1 MEPNHP
7 PGKAVFKKITLMKVV
22 KRILIGFLALV
33 VLLFVFLLV
42 APALFKDEIIA
53 RTKTGIN
60 SAVNAKV
67 DFADANVSF
76 LRSFPDVTLTV
87 DDYQVIGVDTFAGL
101 PLVTGKQ
108 ARVDLGFW
116 SVVAGGGNYE
126 IDAVTLDAPAINL
139 LVLSGELANYLIVP
153 ETAGADAGAEP
164 SPESNVLIAL
174 DHFEINDGSL
184 VYDDRTTETY
194 VKLTGLDAT
203 GDGDF
208 TASVFDVDTHAE
220 AAAFTFGQGGLTYLN
235 EVELVADAVVNI
247 DADNLRYTFKDN
259 QFLLNALALEF
270 GGSIDLE
277 ENDDIL
283 LDLTYGAPAND
294 FRQLWSILPAAYTEG
309 FERVQ
314 TGGTFTLAGVVK
326 GTYNGEREL
335 YPAFTVKSDVTNG
348 SVQYPGRPVGI
359 TGIDA
364 ALDVN
369 SPAAD
374 LNQIVVALPRFNF
387 NLGGDPF
394 SGRFR
399 LATPLSDPNVDAR
412 LQGTLD
418 LAKWASAIPLEGV
431 SELAGRI
438 VADITM
444 ENVRQSALD
453 AGKYADV
460 NLAGDLLVS
469 NLVYTA
475 AGTPSV
481 RIAQASADF
490 TPQNVD
496 LRQFTATLGRSDIS
510 ATAQISNILAY
521 FSADQ
526 TMRGSLTMRSNFFD
540 ADEWMTEEVASGPAS
555 PAELNAS
562 PTPADGLEE
571 AIFDR
576 FDFDVDAEIQQLA
589 YGDYRPSDLK
599 VVGNIRPNRLD
610 IQSAAAT
617 LEQSTFNASGTIN
630 NLFDYSFADG
640 ILTGNL
646 SVRSGY
652 FNVSDFM
659 AEGEAAPAPAG
670 TSTAPAETA
679 PIPVPRNI
687 NLTVNLAADRV
698 QYTDLTMNQVNGVL
712 RIRDGAVVIEDG
724 NANLLGGAMGFTG
737 AYDTAEG
744 DAPGFRF
751 SYDLRNL
758 DFGQAFSS
766 LNTFALL
773 APVGKFISGTFSSQL
788 VLDGK
793 LGQDLFPD
801 LKSINAKGLLR
812 TAEAN
817 IAAFK
822 PLQVIG
828 NALNVNELK
837 NNATLRNIIAPFQ
850 VENGNVTVDPFDFR
864 LAGIGMQM
872 AGTSG
877 LNTDMNFTLRA
888 AIPRQMIEGNIVTGT
903 ALSALDKL
911 AGQAGKLGLNLTP
924 GDTLNLNILLT
935 GSIANPRTSFDLLGT
950 RDGAGGS
957 LAGSV
962 TDAVKDRV
970 QQELDTRKEEV
981 QLKLRGQVDSV
992 KAVAGNTARAVEDS
1006 LRSAAAQQANR
1017 LERDAANQLKGALG
1031 LGRDTLAGDST
1042 ALPGATRDAV
1052 KDVKKELEKFNP
1064 FKRNKSGGGE

>member
-7 PGKAVFKKITLMKVV
+7 PRKAVFKKIYFMKVV
-22 KRILIGFLALV
+22 KRVLIGLAVFL
-33 VLLFVFLLV
+33 VLLIAFLLA
-42 APALFKDEIIA
+42 APAIFKEEIIA
-53 RTKTGIN
+53 RTKSGIN
-60 SAVNAKV
+60 SSLNAEV
-67 DFADANVSF
+67 DFADASVSF
-76 LRSFPDVTLTV
+76 LRSFPDIALTI

-116 SVVAGGGNYE
+116 SVVAGNGNYE

-139 LVLSGELANYLIVP
+139 LVLTGELANYLIVP
-153 ETAGADAGAEP
+153 ETTGTDAGAATAE
-164 SPESNVLIAL
+164 ESNVLITL
-174 DHFEINDGSL
+174 DHFEVNDGSL

-194 VKLTGLDAT
+194 VKLTGLNAT

-208 TASVFDVDTHAE
+208 TASVFDVDSHAE
-220 AAAFTFGQGGLTYLN
+220 ADAFTFSQGGITYLN
-235 EVELVADAVVNI
+235 EVDLVADAVVNI
-247 DADNLRYTFKDN
+247 DADNLKYTFKDN
-259 QFLLNALALEF
+259 QVLLNELALEF

-277 ENDDIL
+277 DNDDIL
-283 LDLTYGAPAND
+283 IDLTYSAPAND
-294 FRQLWSILPAAYTEG
+294 FRQLWSIIPAAYTEG

-314 TGGTFTLAGVVK
+314 TGGTFTLNGDVR
-326 GTYNGEREL
+326 GTYNGDREV
-335 YPAFTVKSDVTNG
+335 YPAFTVNSEIADG
-348 SVQYPGRPVGI
+348 SVQYPGRPVAI

-364 ALDVN
+364 ALQVN
-369 SPAAD
+369 SPGSN
-374 LNQIVVALPRFNF
+374 LNQLVVALPRFNF

-394 SGRFR
+394 AGRFR
-399 LATPLSDPNVDAR
+399 LSTPLSDPNVDAR
-412 LQGTLD
+412 LQGTVD

-453 AGKYADV
+453 AGRYADV

-475 AGTPSV
+475 DGTPSV

-496 LRQFTATLGRSDIS
+496 IRQFTATLGRSDVS
-510 ATAQISNILAY
+510 ATGKINNILAY
-521 FSADQ
+521 FSPEQ
-526 TMRGSLTMRSNFFD
+526 TMRGSVTLRSNFFD
-540 ADEWMTEEVASGPAS
+540 ADEWMTEEGSDAPTS
-555 PAELNAS
+555 PAELNAGTS
-562 PTPADGLEE
+562 PAAGETE
-571 AIFDR
+571 IFDR

-589 YGDYRPSDLK
+589 YGEYRPTDLK
-599 VVGNIRPNRLD
+599 VVGNVKPNRLD
-610 IQSAAAT
+610 IATAAAT

-630 NLFDYSFADG
+630 NLFDYSFG
-640 ILTGNL
+640 EGVLTGDL
-646 SVRSGY
+646 AVRSG
-652 FNVSDFM
+652 FFDVSDFM
-659 AEGEAAPAPAG
+659 SDGEAAVADSGASP
-670 TSTAPAETA
+670 APAETA

-687 NLTVNLAADRV
+687 NLTVDMAADRV
-698 QYTDLTMNQVNGVL
+698 QYTDITMNQVNGVL
-712 RIRDGAVVIEDG
+712 RIRDGAVVIENG
-724 NANLLGGAMGFTG
+724 NANLLGGSMGFTG

-744 DAPGFRF
+744 DGPAFRF

-773 APVGKFISGTFSSQL
+773 APVGKFIAGTFSSQL
-788 VLDGK
+788 VMDGK
-793 LGQDLFPD
+793 LGNDLFPD

-812 TAEAN
+812 TAQAT

-837 NNATLRNIIAPFQ
+837 QNATLRNIIAPFQ
-850 VENGNVTVDPFDFR
+850 VRNGTVTVEPFGFQ
-864 LAGIGMQM
+864 LAGVGMQM

-877 LNTDMNFTLRA
+877 LDTDMNFSLRA
-888 AIPRQMIEGNIVTGT
+888 AVPRSMIEGNIVTGT

-911 AGQAGKLGLNLTP
+911 AGQAGKLGLNITP

-935 GSIANPRTSFDLLGT
+935 GSIANPRASFDLLGAQ
-950 RDGAGGS
+950 DSGS
-957 LAGSV
+957 GSV
-962 TDAVKDRV
+962 AGNIADAVKDRL

-981 QLKLRGQVDSV
+981 QNKLQGQVDSV
-992 KAVAGNTARAVEDS
+992 KAVAGNSARAIEDS

-1017 LERDAANQLKGALG
+1017 LEQEAANQLKGALG
-1031 LGRDTLAGDST
+1031 LGRDTLAPDSSS
-1042 ALPGATRDAV
+1042 LPGAARDAV
-1052 KDVKKELEKFNP
+1052 NDVKKELEKFNP
-1064 FKRNKSGGGE
+1064 FKRKKSGGEN

>member
-7 PGKAVFKKITLMKVV
+7 PGKAVFKKIHFMKVV
-22 KRILIGFLALV
+22 KRVLIGLV
-33 VLLFVFLLV
+33 AFVLLLFIFLLV

-53 RTKTGIN
+53 RAKTGIN
-60 SAVNAKV
+60 AAVNAEV
-67 DFADANVSF
+67 DFADASVSF
-76 LRSFPDVTLTV
+76 LRSFPDIALTV
-87 DDYQVIGVDTFAGL
+87 DDYRVIGVDTFAGL
-101 PLVTGKQ
+101 PLVSGKQ

-126 IDAVTLDAPAINL
+126 IDAVSLDAPAINL

-153 ETAGADAGAEP
+153 ETEGADAGAGA
-164 SPESNVLIAL
+164 SPESNVLITL

-220 AAAFTFGQGGLTYLN
+220 AAAFTFGQGGITYLS
-235 EVELVADAVVNI
+235 EVALVADALVNI
-247 DADNLRYTFKDN
+247 DADNLKYTFKDN
-259 QFLLNALALEF
+259 AVLLNELALEF

-277 ENDDIL
+277 DNEDIL
-283 LDLTYGAPAND
+283 LDLTYSAPAND
-294 FRQLWSILPAAYTEG
+294 FRQLWSIIPAAYTEG

-314 TGGTFTLAGVVK
+314 TGGTFTLSGDVK
-326 GTYNGEREL
+326 GTYNGAREV
-335 YPAFTVKSDVTNG
+335 YPAFTVKSEVANG

-364 ALDVN
+364 ELDVN
-369 SPAAD
+369 SPTSD
-374 LNQIVVALPRFNF
+374 LNQMIVALPRFTF

-399 LATPLSDPNVDAR
+399 LATPLSDPDVDAR

-453 AGKYADV
+453 AGRYAEV

-475 AGTPSV
+475 TGTPSV

-496 LRQFTATLGRSDIS
+496 LRQFTATLGRSDLS
-510 ATAQISNILAY
+510 ATGQISNILAY

-526 TMRGSLTMRSNFFD
+526 TMRGSVTLRSNYFD
-540 ADEWMTEEVASGPAS
+540 ADEWMTEEVAAGPAS

-562 PTPADGLEE
+562 PAAASGPEDQ
-571 AIFDR
+571 IFDR
-576 FDFDVDAEIQQLA
+576 FDFDVDAEIQELA
-589 YGDYRPSDLK
+589 YGEYRPSDLK
-599 VVGNIRPNRLD
+599 VIGNIRPNRLD
-610 IQSAAAT
+610 ITSAAAT

-630 NLFDYSFADG
+630 NLFDYTFDDG

-646 SVRSGY
+646 SVRSGF

-659 AEGEAAPAPAG
+659 TDAEAAPTSPG
-670 TSTAPAETA
+670 TSTPPVATA

-687 NLTVNLAADRV
+687 NLTVDMAADRV

-744 DAPGFRF
+744 EEPEFRF

-788 VLDGK
+788 VMNGK

-801 LKSINAKGLLR
+801 LKSINAQGLLR
-812 TAEAN
+812 TAEAS

-850 VENGNVTVDPFDFR
+850 IQNGKVTVEPFDFR
-864 LAGIGMQM
+864 LAGIGMRM

-877 LNTDMNFTLRA
+877 LDTDMNFTLRA
-888 AIPRQMIEGNIVTGT
+888 AIPRQLIEGNIVTGT

-935 GSIANPRTSFDLLGT
+935 GSIANPRTSFDLLGA
-950 RDGAGGS
+950 RDGGNGSVAGT
-957 LAGSV
+957 V

-970 QQELDTRKEEV
+970 QQELDARKEEV
-981 QLKLRGQVDSV
+981 QDRLQGQVDSV
-992 KAVAGNTARAVEDS
+992 KAVAGTTARVVEDS
-1006 LRSAAAQQANR
+1006 LRSAAAQQADR
-1017 LERDAANQLKGALG
+1017 LEQEAANQLKGALG

-1042 ALPGATRDAV
+1042 NLPGAARDAV
-1052 KDVKKELEKFNP
+1052 QDVKKELEKFNP
-1064 FKRNKSGGGE
+1064 FKRKKNGGEE